1 MNARLLKNIGVLHII
16 YAVIAIF
23 YLIGGGAMFMVFK
36 GIHTGSFNFLSII
49 WLIISLGWIVSEMW
63 LGIASSKNYAKADKY
78 VSLVKLAWITVGTS
92 FVEIVLS
99 IVLAKFNATHVFL
112 TLVIATGCG
121 YLDIYI
127 IQHLVG
133 KKFLKVK

>member
-23 YLIGGGAMFMVFK
+23 YLIGGGAMFMIFK

-49 WLIISLGWIVSEMW
+49 WLVISLGWIVSEMW
-63 LGIASSKNYAKADKY
+63 LGIASCKDFEKADKY
-78 VSLVKLAWITVGTS
+78 ASLVKLAWILVGTS
-92 FVEIVLS
+92 VVEIVLS

-112 TLVIATGCG
+112 TLVLSTGCG